1 MQPIIIVLLTCFV
14 AKNYQRY
21 SLDKII
27 NIVLRIYLIF
37 LSINALF
44 AALLLY
50 IGPNEYLF
58 LIGGPPDDQGLTTIE
73 RALSA
78 SRSGGVFSQ
87 PIDAGIAYSIIDFF
101 GYICLIK
108 VIMIAAILIYFS
120 QFILIIIGSI
130 LCGSKVSYVLGWGT
144 TIIYIFFFSKLYLKI
159 FDNVRFILLSIAFI
173 ILIIFIVM
181 YWDGTSQLWR
191 INQYFIYDKLF
202 ENLF

>member
-87 PIDAGIAYSIIDFF
+87 PIDAGIAYSI
-101 GYICLIK
+101 GLISWLYLFDK
-108 VIMIAAILIYFS
+108 SDYDS
-120 QFILIIIGSI
+120 GNS
-130 LCGSKVSYVLGWGT
+130 
-144 TIIYIFFFSKLYLKI
+144 YIFFLNSY
-159 FDNVRFILLSIAFI
+159 
-173 ILIIFIVM
+173 
-181 YWDGTSQLWR
+181 
-191 INQYFIYDKLF
+191 
-202 ENLF
+202 